1 MNKKFIFGSIV
12 LLTLSVTIIAQTTT
26 PQTQTRANQTAT
38 PQTAAQATPAP
49 VAGAPQVAP
58 AAQKSIAG
66 QSFGD
71 IYKKSIP
78 DTKKIE
84 FPYLREADV
93 IWSKRYYRLID
104 LREKIN
110 QPLYYPTSPSKDG
123 RKNFISIILE
133 EIEAGRVKPTDPLD
147 IFAQTTYSDITGKMG
162 AVSKT
167 QSITINAAGA
177 TKDTLI
183 TEAAKPENV
192 KQLVLYE
199 EWYFD
204 KKLSSLN
211 VRIIAVEP
219 FYMAY
224 DDQVGRVVRK
234 PLFWIKY
241 DEIRDA
247 LAKQEVYTQN
257 NDAQRISFD
266 DLFMQRR
273 FGSIIMGE
281 SNVYNDRQISEYQVG
296 KFTLFEAER
305 IKTELFNFEH
315 DLWEY

>member
-1 MNKKFIFGSIV
+1 MNKKILFG
-12 LLTLSVTIIAQTTT
+12 IIAISLSGVIN
-26 PQTQTRANQTAT
+26 A
-38 PQTAAQATPAP
+38 
-49 VAGAPQVAP
+49 
-58 AAQKSIAG
+58 

-78 DTKKIE
+78 DTKKIN

-93 IWSKRYYRLID
+93 IWARYYFRLID

-110 QPLYYPTSPSKDG
+110 QPLYYPTLPTKDG
-123 RKNFISIILE
+123 RKSFISVLLE
-133 EIEAGRVKPTDPLD
+133 EIKAGKLTAYEPLNG
-147 IFAQTTYSDITGKMG
+147 ATSTTYSEIEKLLGGGTR
-162 AVSKT
+162 T
-167 QSITINAAGA
+167 ETIQINAAGA
-177 TKDTLI
+177 TKDTI
-183 TEAAKPENV
+183 VNQFAKPEEV
-192 KQLVLYE
+192 KQLMLYE

-211 VRIIAVEP
+211 VRIIAIQP
-219 FYMAY
+219 IYMGL
-224 DDQVGRVVRK
+224 DPQLGQVLKK

-241 DEIRDA
+241 DEARDA
-247 LAKQEVYTQN
+247 LAKQEVYVTN

-266 DLFMQRR
+266 DFFMQRR
-273 FGSIIMGE
+273 FGSSIVGE
-281 SNVYNDRQISEYQVG
+281 SNVYNDRIIREYQVG